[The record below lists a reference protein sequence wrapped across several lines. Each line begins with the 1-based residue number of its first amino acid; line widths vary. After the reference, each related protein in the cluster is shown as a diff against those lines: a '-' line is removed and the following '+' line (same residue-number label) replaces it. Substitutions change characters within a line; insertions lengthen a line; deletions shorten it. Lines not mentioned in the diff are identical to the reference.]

1 MNNYKHD
8 FIDFMVECEVLTFGD
23 FVTKSGRKTPFFV
36 NTGKYRT
43 GSQVSKL
50 GGFYAES
57 IMENTKGEFDVLF
70 GPAYKGIPLAV
81 STAIAL
87 DAKYGK
93 NVAFCFNRKE
103 VKDHGEGGNLIGH
116 KLQKG
121 DRVLIIEDVTT
132 AGTSIRETVPL
143 LKAAAEV
150 ELAALSVSVNRMER
164 GTGEKSALDEIRDD
178 FKMNTFSIV
187 TMAEVVEYLYGRK
200 VGGKVLID
208 DEMKSRIEDYYK
220 IYGAK

>member
-8 FIDFMVECEVLTFGD
+8 FRDVMVECEVLTVGD

-43 GSQVSKL
+43 GSQISKL

-93 NVAFCFNRKE
+93 NVSFCFNRKE

-143 LKAAAEV
+143 LKAAADI

-208 DEMKSRIEDYYK
+208 DEMKSRIEDYYE

>member
-8 FIDFMVECEVLTFGD
+8 FIDFMVTSEVLTFGD

-43 GSQVSKL
+43 GSQISKL

-57 IMENTKGEFDVLF
+57 ITENTKGEFDVLF

-93 NVAFCFNRKE
+93 NVSFCFNRKE

-143 LKAAAEV
+143 LKAAADI

-220 IYGAK
+220 LYGAK

>member
-43 GSQVSKL
+43 GEQISKL

-87 DAKYGK
+87 NAKYGK

-143 LKAAAEV
+143 LKAADI
-150 ELAALSVSVNRMER
+150 ELATLSVSVNRMER

-178 FKMNTFSIV
+178 FGMKTFSIV

-200 VGGKVLID
+200 VGDKVLID

-220 IYGAK
+220 LYGAK

>member
-1 MNNYKHD
+1 
-8 FIDFMVECEVLTFGD
+8 MVACEVLTFGD

-43 GSQVSKL
+43 GSQISKL

-93 NVAFCFNRKE
+93 NVSFCFNRKE

-143 LKAAAEV
+143 LKAAADI

>member
-8 FIDFMVECEVLTFGD
+8 FIDFMVKSEVLTFGD

-43 GSQVSKL
+43 GAQISKL

-143 LKAAAEV
+143 LKAAADI